1 MTTIK
6 YQWLCW
12 DAVRP
17 NIERIENIFPCF
29 VSVCQAMGYV
39 RIECRKEDA
48 AAIKNI
54 LKNC

>member
-17 NIERIENIFPCF
+17 NIERIENNFPCF
-29 VSVCQAMGYV
+29 VSVCRAMGYV

-48 AAIKNI
+48 TAIKNI